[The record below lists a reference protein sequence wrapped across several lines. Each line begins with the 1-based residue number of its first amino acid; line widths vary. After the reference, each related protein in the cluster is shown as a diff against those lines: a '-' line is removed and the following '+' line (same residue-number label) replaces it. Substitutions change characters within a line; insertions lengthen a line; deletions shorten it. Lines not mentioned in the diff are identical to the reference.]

1 MAIDAKQS
9 LMSKIET
16 RSADILT
23 AAEMPRLM
31 RVLSDVLQGFRVEAL
46 TNEAWSMDEDDML
59 ESFIASMNVQG
70 RSNGT
75 IYRYRYL
82 ICKFMTFAKTPT
94 REINVYHIR
103 NWITAE
109 KARGIQESTLE
120 GYRQV
125 LSSYFGWLFRE
136 GLIEKNPV
144 VNVGVIKAPKKLK
157 KIYSRA
163 DIERL
168 TRECKTVRDQA
179 IVHFLAST
187 GCRISEMTGLNRDA
201 VNLTAGEVV
210 VYGKGGKERTVYMD
224 DVAVMLL
231 RKYLE
236 ERNDDSEILFTG
248 RNGERLKPGGVRI
261 MLNKIGNAAGVE
273 HVHPHKFRR
282 TLATEMSRRGVQLQ
296 EIKAILGH
304 ESLDTTMEYIV
315 LNKEDTK
322 SSYRR
327 FA

>member
-1 MAIDAKQS
+1 MAIDAKQN
-9 LMSKIET
+9 LMSQIEM
-16 RSADILT
+16 RCADIMT

-31 RVLSDVLQGFRVEAL
+31 CALSDILQGFRVEAL
-46 TNEAWSMDEDDML
+46 NNEAWSMDEDDML
-59 ESFIASMNVQG
+59 NSFIASMQVQG

-75 IYRYRYL
+75 IRRYQYL
-82 ICKFMTFAKTPT
+82 IGKFMEFVKAPT

-103 NWITAE
+103 NWITSE
-109 KARGIQESTLE
+109 KMRGIQESTLE

-157 KIYSRA
+157 KTYSRA
-163 DIERL
+163 DIEKL
-168 TRECKTVRDQA
+168 TRECKTIRDQA
-179 IVHFLAST
+179 IVHSLAST
-187 GCRISEMTGLNRDA
+187 GCRISEMTGLNIDA
-201 VNLTAGEVV
+201 VNMAAGEVI

-231 RKYLE
+231 KQYLSERK
-236 ERNDDSEILFTG
+236 DDSEALFIG
-248 RNGERLKPGGVRI
+248 KRGERLLPGGVRI
-261 MLNKIGNAAGVE
+261 MLKNLGSAAGVD

-282 TLATEMSRRGVQLQ
+282 TLATEMSRKGIPLQ
-296 EIKAILGH
+296 EVANIMGH
-304 ESLDTTMEYIV
+304 EKLDTTMRYVV
-315 LNKEDTK
+315 LNKEDVK

-327 FA
+327 YA